1 MKVRVILL
9 EPESAGNIGSVARS
23 MKNFSQDDLWIIN
36 PKTSVDTQAV
46 ALAMHGVDVLTSAKI
61 VNHLH
66 DALCGI
72 DTVVGTSSITTKS
85 STNIAR
91 TSITP
96 RELIFA
102 LSAVRGSIALIFGRE
117 SSGLTNQEIENCD
130 LLVTIP
136 ASHVYNVLNLSTAV
150 SIILYE
156 IFLHEQHGRE
166 RPLATCAAR
175 QKLLEQ
181 FELLVNQSG
190 TQNHKRRLAVRAF
203 RNVASRSFLSMRET
217 SLLVGVFRKA
227 VSKLE

>member
-1 MKVRVILL
+1 VKVRVILL

>member
-156 IFLHEQHGRE
+156 IFLQEQHGRE
-166 RPLATCAAR
+166 RPLATSAAR